1 MLKGKK
7 GTFREEDCSN
17 IGSVSL
23 EYDNSWVQGVEVEPV
38 LKGIIV

>member
-23 EYDNSWVQGVEVEPV
+23 EYDNSWVQGIKWNQS
-38 LKGIIV
+38 LKEL